1 MKVLISVDIE
11 GVACVVHPDDG
22 KLEGEEYQRAR
33 RWMTAEA
40 NAAIAGAK
48 DAGAKSIVVAD
59 AHGQMRNLLAEE
71 LIEEEIVQI
80 VRGSPRP
87 LGMVNGVDED
97 CAAALFIGYHAM
109 EGTANGVLAHSYS
122 GRSIQEMRLNGKP
135 VGEMG
140 FNAAICGAFGVPVIF
155 VSGDDRLA
163 AEAAQ
168 QLPLAQTVITK
179 WGVGAYAARNLHPRE
194 SCRQI
199 RAGVEDALERLPQ
212 LARSPSESRRL
223 LFQFKQGQPIRYE
236 VIYKRSSYGDHVAH
250 IPGLQRLAGNHVAYE
265 SEDFLE
271 LASIKN
277 LLVYLPSSL

>member
-1 MKVLISVDIE
+1 MKILISVDIE
-11 GVACVVHPDDG
+11 GVAGVVHPDDG
-22 KLEGEEYQRAR
+22 KLQGEEYQRAR

-59 AHGQMRNLLAEE
+59 AHGQMRNLLIEE
-71 LIEEEIVQI
+71 LIEDEIVQI

-87 LGMVNGVDED
+87 LGMVNGVDEE

-122 GRSIQEMRLNGKP
+122 GRSIQEMRLNGMP
-135 VGEMG
+135 VGELG

-155 VSGDDRLA
+155 VSGDERLA
-163 AEAAQ
+163 AEVGQ
-168 QLPLAQTVITK
+168 QLPLAETVVTK

-212 LARSPSESRRL
+212 LTRSMSTRGQ
-223 LFQFKQGQPIRYE
+223 LFLQLERPIRYE
-236 VIYKRSSYGDHVAH
+236 VIYKRSSFGDHVAH
-250 IPGLQRLAGNHVAYE
+250 IPRLERLAGNHVAYE
-265 SEDFLE
+265 SDDFLE

-277 LLVYLPSSL
+277 LLVYLPNSL